1 MADPKLEPEVASL
14 IPNTTLTPLRIFL
27 SLSILLV
34 FLLIAFLSPRRR
46 LESPVAVRA
55 KKKGAKTVVLVGPLA
70 SGKTALFSRLVYGS
84 AQQTH
89 TSMREN
95 EAVVKAKWGFGE
107 DAVVE
112 KGEKEEV
119 EEPAAIALS
128 TPLHIVDLPGHP
140 RLRTRSLAQYLPAAD
155 GLVFT
160 IDGVTGLTGKNV
172 RDAGEHFH
180 VVLSLLALV
189 SSRRSRPLPPL
200 LILLTKSDLSSSS
213 SAGGSTASS
222 PAAKTKSPSLS
233 IDRAKQSLLRE
244 LERRRLAASGGGGTS
259 SGSSAPLSAGA
270 KLEGL
275 DAIPAGSSS
284 SKGLVASLLSALGI
298 SSSSSSPVGG
308 ALPESSSGLPSDES
322 EILALPEADAFA
334 FEGQADWDKLEQ
346 AVGVEIQWATASV
359 KTGRD
364 GVERVYEWVDE
375 L

>member
-1 MADPKLEPEVASL
+1 MADPKLEPGVTSL
-14 IPNTTLTPLRIFL
+14 IPSTTLTPLRIFL

-34 FLLIAFLSPRRR
+34 FLVVAFLSPRRR

-70 SGKTALFSRLVYGS
+70 SGKTALFSR
-84 AQQTH
+84 TH

-107 DAVVE
+107 EQVVE

-119 EEPAAIALS
+119 EEPAAVALS
-128 TPLHIVDLPGHP
+128 TPLHLVDLPGHP

-155 GLVFT
+155 GLIFT

-180 VVLSLLALV
+180 VVLSLLALL

-200 LILLTKSDLSSSS
+200 LILLTKSDLSSSTS
-213 SAGGSTASS
+213 GGSTTSS
-222 PAAKTKSPSLS
+222 PASKTKSPTLS

-244 LERRRLAASGGGGTS
+244 IERRRLAASGGGGTS

-284 SKGLVASLLSALGI
+284 SKGLVASLLTALGI
-298 SSSSSSPVGG
+298 SSSSSSPVGS
-308 ALPESSSGLPSDES
+308 ALPESTSGLPSDES
-322 EILALPEADAFA
+322 EILSLPEADAFA

-346 AVGVEIQWATASV
+346 AVGVELRWATASV

>member
-46 LESPVAVRA
+46 LESPVAVRV
-55 KKKGAKTVVLVGPLA
+55 KKNGAKTVVLVGPLA

-95 EAVVKAKWGFGE
+95 EAVVKARWGFGE

-119 EEPAAIALS
+119 EEPDAVALP
-128 TPLHIVDLPGHP
+128 TPLHLVDLPGHP

-180 VVLSLLALV
+180 VVLSLLNLL

-213 SAGGSTASS
+213 SGGSTTSS
-222 PAAKTKSPSLS
+222 PASKSKSPSLS

-275 DAIPAGSSS
+275 DAIPGGSSA

-308 ALPESSSGLPSDES
+308 TLPESTSGLPSDES
-322 EILALPEADAFA
+322 EILSLPEADAFA